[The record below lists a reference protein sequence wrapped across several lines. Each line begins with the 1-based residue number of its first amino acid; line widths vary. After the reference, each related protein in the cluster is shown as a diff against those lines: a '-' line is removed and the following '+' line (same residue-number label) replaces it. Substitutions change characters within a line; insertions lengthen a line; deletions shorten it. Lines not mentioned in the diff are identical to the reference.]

1 MKSSD
6 SGNSDELEDSVSS
19 VKYSIMI
26 QFSFDREKAKDLLHK
41 IHIIYKLEI
50 RHITKFSDTFIVD
63 CGNCR
68 KAVVEVYTANCEL
81 HTTIYS
87 LHHKCLIMKQS
98 LPTMLQHYWHYFDP
112 INLPINVLIYLWK
125 LH

>member
-19 VKYSIMI
+19 MKCSIMI
-26 QFSFDREKAKDLLHK
+26 QFSFDKEKAKDLLHK
-41 IHIIYKLEI
+41 IHIIYELEI
-50 RHITKFSDTFIVD
+50 RHITKFSDAFIVD

-68 KAVVEVYTANCEL
+68 KAIVEVYTANCEP

-87 LHHKCLIMKQS
+87 LHHKCLVMKQS
-98 LPTMLQHYWHYFDP
+98 FQQCCNIIGIILTL
-112 INLPINVLIYLWK
+112 
-125 LH
+125 